1 MGQPTSPDRWHYGLM
16 VFETDKME
24 KAMAQ
29 SFNSFGF
36 MVFETDRMKEAV
48 TGAFSNSEMAEAY
61 GGFIAASM
69 KGYAIMDTGATTSMS
84 GINLLLHCQETLQRQ
99 VGEDV
104 VLVDPEATTRSNTPM
119 GPATN
124 LSAVLAYH
132 TDAVLRHINIASV
145 SLQFQQS
152 LQRYLVW
159 TGWTLLV
166 PV

>member
-1 MGQPTSPDRWHYGLM
+1 M

-29 SFNSFGF
+29 TSNSFGLV
-36 MVFETDRMKEAV
+36 VFETDRMKEAV
-48 TGAFSNSEMAEAY
+48 TGATSNTDMEETYS
-61 GGFIAASM
+61 GFIAASM
-69 KGYAIMDTGATTSMS
+69 KGYAIVDTGATKSMS
-84 GINLLLHCQETLQRQ
+84 GIDLLLHCQENLQRQ

-104 VLVDPEATTRSNTPM
+104 VLVDPLRPQHGLHTPM
-119 GPATN
+119 WPATN

-132 TDAVLRHINIASV
+132 TDAVLSHINTASG

-159 TGWTLLV
+159 TGWMPQV